1 MDSEP
6 VSETNRIRNSVEI
19 DGHVK
24 TPDTTEVKVLV
35 QDDSET
41 VLMCS
46 GTTAPSAEAGYSKGC
61 LFIKNDAGNGVK
73 SLYENIGT
81 TASCDFN
88 LIGDVTEA
96 EIANLAV
103 TTGKLQNLAVTTAK
117 IAEDAVTSDKLDVGT
132 LKFTDVE
139 ITAIQ
144 LKAIRAT
151 AIPLVVATEAGA
163 GKAIIP
169 MAVSL
174 KFDAGTEV
182 LTETAD
188 NLAIKYA
195 GGAEAMTIETTGL
208 IDQATDQNRYQGV
221 AEAVLTPVANTALV
235 LQNTGDGEI
244 AGNVSDD
251 AKLYVRTFYRV
262 VPVL

>member
-1 MDSEP
+1 MSDSP
-6 VSETNRIRNSVEI
+6 TVRNRNSMQI
-19 DGHVK
+19 DGHLK
-24 TPDTTEVKVLV
+24 TPGTTEVLSLV
-35 QDDSET
+35 EDVNEKIQFCT
-41 VLMCS
+41 
-46 GTTAPSAEAGYSKGC
+46 GTTVPAAEAGYSKGC
-61 LFIKNDAGNGVK
+61 LFIKTDAADGTK
-73 SLYENIGT
+73 ALYENQGT
-81 TASCDFN
+81 TAACSFN
-88 LIGDVTEA
+88 LIGDISEA
-96 EIANLAV
+96 EIAALAV
-103 TTGKLQNLAVTTAK
+103 TTGKLQNLAVTTGK

-151 AIPLVVATEAGA
+151 AIPLVVAAEAGA
-163 GKAIIP
+163 GNAIIP
-169 MAVSL
+169 MSVSL
-174 KFDAGTEV
+174 KFEAGTEV
-182 LTETAD
+182 LTESAD
-188 NLAIKYA
+188 NLAVKYA

-208 IDQATDQNRYQGV
+208 LDQAADQNRYQGV

-251 AKLYVRTFYRV
+251 AKLYVRTYYRV